1 MDIFA
6 TKDVISTFS
15 NPLNIAYILAM
26 ASLFGWMIAWTYH
39 KTKSATENKF
49 ELENTLIIMTVI
61 TALIIMIVGDSVARA
76 IGIFGAFSMIR
87 FRTPMKNPRDTA
99 FVFFALVAGTGAG
112 TALSVG
118 TVSTATLLFGFSGV
132 LFICLLILFLDYSHV
147 FGMRERDYIVTFCVG
162 TQRYSDQKF
171 KEVIDRYVEKEIDL
185 NITPEPNR
193 AGKCANF
200 TFSITMKQR
209 RILNNFIKELSNFDG
224 VSNINIIKP
233 LA

>member
-99 FVFFALVAGTGAG
+99 FVFFA
-112 TALSVG
+112 
-118 TVSTATLLFGFSGV
+118 
-132 LFICLLILFLDYSHV
+132 
-147 FGMRERDYIVTFCVG
+147 
-162 TQRYSDQKF
+162 
-171 KEVIDRYVEKEIDL
+171 
-185 NITPEPNR
+185 
-193 AGKCANF
+193 
-200 TFSITMKQR
+200 
-209 RILNNFIKELSNFDG
+209 
-224 VSNINIIKP
+224 
-233 LA
+233 